1 MSGLSDGGGDVTHPH
16 SVVEYDDDPSDQL
29 QVPRFMLVC
38 RATLLEEMFHWNW
51 NLNFV
56 NNKITLFKHCLLL
69 DFYKSL
75 MMANIIEIKK
85 IKNSLKFNFLN
96 LATLSQF
103 VKLNSLYIFI
113 LFRLMLL

>member
-38 RATLLEEMFHWNW
+38 RATVLEEIFHWN
-51 NLNFV
+51 LNSADD
-56 NNKITLFKHCLLL
+56 KITIFKRCLLL

-85 IKNSLKFNFLN
+85 IENSLTFNFLN

-113 LFRLMLL
+113 LCRLMLL